1 MKKYSFCLPLAI
13 ALISI
18 TLPCYCKAQDEFK
31 YDSSYYTIYPDKL
44 TVRTFLSQKYA
55 HFDVPAFDGSGVRDL
70 EYRSNAKMSM
80 GIGATYHNLSL
91 NLGYGFGFL
100 NNNTQKGET
109 KGLDVQL
116 HLYYHN
122 KWAIDVLGMTYKGY
136 YLNHESN
143 VATSSPYYYRSDMK
157 LNVLGAAAYRIAN
170 SQKFSYS
177 AGMTQ
182 NQWQKK
188 SAGSLLYG
196 AQIYY
201 ASVNG
206 DSSFVP
212 QQVSKGFP
220 QNGVNNVNF
229 LRAGAGLGYAY
240 TLVIKKH
247 FFATA
252 SLIGNLDVNI
262 ATEKGTDDKANK
274 TSISP
279 GTIYKAALG
288 YNGNS
293 WALSATWAG
302 MASWFT
308 TASSPERYF
317 MPTGNYRITLSK
329 RINLKKH

>member
-1 MKKYSFCLPLAI
+1 MRKYSFCLPLAI
-13 ALISI
+13 TILAV
-18 TLPCYCKAQDEFK
+18 TRPCCCKAQSKFK
-31 YDSSYYTIYPDKL
+31 YDSNYYTIYPDKL
-44 TVRTFLSQKYA
+44 TVRTYLSQKYA
-55 HFDVPAFDGSGVRDL
+55 HFDVPAFDGTGTHDL
-70 EYRSNAKMSM
+70 EYGSNSKMSM

-91 NLGYGFGFL
+91 NVGYGFGFL
-100 NNNTQKGET
+100 NNNSNKGET
-109 KGLDVQL
+109 KSLDVQA

-122 KWAIDVLGMTYKGY
+122 KWAIDVLGMSYKGY
-136 YLNHESN
+136 YLEPDSY
-143 VATSSPYYYRSDMK
+143 VTSSGTYVRPDMK
-157 LNVLGAAAYRIAN
+157 LNFIGAAVYRVAN

-188 SAGSLLYG
+188 SAGTLLYG
-196 AQIYY
+196 GEAYY
-201 ASVNG
+201 ASVKA

-212 QQVSKGFP
+212 QQISKGFP
-220 QNGVNNVNF
+220 QNGINQVNF
-229 LRAGAGLGYAY
+229 IRAGAGVGYAY

-252 SLIGNLDVNI
+252 SLIGNLDINI
-262 ATEKGTDDKANK
+262 ATEDGTNGKNK
-274 TSISP
+274 KTTLSP
-279 GTIYKAALG
+279 GTIYKAGIG

-317 MPTGNYRITLSK
+317 LPTGNYRIILSK

>member
-1 MKKYSFCLPLAI
+1 LSLAI
-13 ALISI
+13 ALVSVIGTS
-18 TLPCYCKAQDEFK
+18 YCKAQNNLRH
-31 YDSSYYTIYPDKL
+31 DSSYYEIYPDKL
-44 TVRTFLSQKYA
+44 TIRTFLSQKYA
-55 HFDVPAFDGSGVRDL
+55 HFDVPSFDGVGMHDL
-70 EYRSNAKMSM
+70 EYRSNAKTSM

-91 NLGYGFGFL
+91 NVGYGFGFL
-100 NNNTQKGET
+100 NNNSQKDKT
-109 KGLDVQL
+109 KGVDVQL
-116 HLYYHN
+116 HLYLHN

-136 YLNHESN
+136 YLNEESN
-143 VATSSPYYYRSDMK
+143 VATSNHYYYRPDIK

-170 SQKFSYS
+170 SQKFSYT

-196 AQIYY
+196 GEICY
-201 ASVNG
+201 ASVKG

-212 QQVSKGFP
+212 EEVSKGFP
-220 QNGVNNVNF
+220 QNGINNVNF
-229 LRAGAGLGYAY
+229 LRAGLGLGYAY

-252 SLIGNLDVNI
+252 SLIGNLDINV
-262 ATEKGTDDKANK
+262 ATEKGIDGKASK
-274 TSISP
+274 TSLSP
-279 GTIYKAALG
+279 GTIYKAAIG

-317 MPTGNYRITLSK
+317 MPTGNYRLTLSK